1 MGRDECVRCV
11 CVCAVEFRVGR
22 FSAELVGARAS
33 DSHGATCFARNLVP
47 DYVPA
52 EEAAAGRRGK
62 VSLEENRSQAP
73 RSRAEKRSSCQKLFS
88 LEEEG
93 QKVFGAK
100 SGSPLPRVWSH
111 GVLFREENRFRVP
124 CGKCQITDLRGGLC
138 SEQRKSNKARKKIKE
153 FVLVLRGEKK
163 V

>member
-1 MGRDECVRCV
+1 MTSVCVV
-11 CVCAVEFRVGR
+11 CVCAPWNFGLEDFLRSWSGR
-22 FSAELVGARAS
+22 AG
-33 DSHGATCFARNLVP
+33 DSHGVSRGTWSRITFPRKRQQR
-47 DYVPA
+47 
-52 EEAAAGRRGK
+52 ERRRK

>member
-1 MGRDECVRCV
+1 MCALCV

-33 DSHGATCFARNLVP
+33 DSHGVSRGTWSRITFLRKRRQR
-47 DYVPA
+47 
-52 EEAAAGRRGK
+52 GRRRK

-73 RSRAEKRSSCQKLFS
+73 RSRVEKRSSCQKLFS

-93 QKVFGAK
+93 EKVFRCQVGVTPPESVVTRGVVPGRK
-100 SGSPLPRVWSH
+100 SI
-111 GVLFREENRFRVP
+111 P

-138 SEQRKSNKARKKIKE
+138 SEQRKSNKARKKIKRVCVS
-153 FVLVLRGEKK
+153 FAW
-163 V
+163 